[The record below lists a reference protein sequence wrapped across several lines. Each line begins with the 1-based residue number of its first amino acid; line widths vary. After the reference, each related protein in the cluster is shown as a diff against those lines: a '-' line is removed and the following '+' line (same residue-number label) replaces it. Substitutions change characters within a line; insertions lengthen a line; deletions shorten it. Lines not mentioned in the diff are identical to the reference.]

1 VRSLQRTVMFYV
13 TIFLAVAG
21 TAAAVTSYY
30 FVRYEVNSF
39 QDNALHEVALTAGL
53 AFRDDIRPN
62 VQAELEDQLVVQV
75 WNRSEQL
82 VHRAGPPFEIPYQ
95 RQLGYSDVT
104 VDGNSFRV
112 FRAEDSKHAIQI
124 SQRWSAREEVAAYAA
139 AGAVLPLVASMP
151 LAWLLIGFA
160 VRRVLAGL
168 GDLSAD
174 IGRRGTDAKDSL
186 STAGVPPEIVPLVN
200 SMNALIERH
209 QHALDTQRRFVSD
222 AAHELR
228 TPLAAIQIQA
238 DNLKAQDLPPST
250 REASMDLLDGIRRAT
265 YSVNQLLTMTRADA
279 SVHDEPD
286 TIDVAVLVR
295 MTVAAA
301 ASIAATKG
309 VRLVNDLDDGIQL
322 TVRSSDVRLILSN
335 LVDNAVRYTDAG
347 EVRITG
353 QRKESF
359 FAIDVADTGCGIPEA
374 ALPRIYDRF
383 FRAAPP
389 DVQGTG
395 LGLSIAKTAGDRN
408 GIRIQIRNRTDS
420 PGVVATMEIPDRPSS
435 AAISSAALSVSA
447 NGNKGRGRQTPARPT
462 PSQ

>member
-1 VRSLQRTVMFYV
+1 MRSLQRTVMFYV

-39 QDNALHEVALTAGL
+39 QDNALHEVALTASL
-53 AFRDDIRPN
+53 LSRDDIRPN
-62 VQAELEDQLVVQV
+62 IEAELEDQLVVQV

-82 VHRAGPPFEIPYQ
+82 VHRAGPPFDIPFQ
-95 RQLGYSDVT
+95 RELGYSDVT

-112 FRAEDSKHAIQI
+112 FRAEDSRHAIQI
-124 SQRWSAREEVAAYAA
+124 AQRWSAREEVAAYAA

-174 IGRRGTDAKDSL
+174 IGRRGTDARDRL
-186 STAGVPPEIVPLVN
+186 SVAGVPQEIVPLVD

-209 QHALDTQRRFVSD
+209 QHALETQRRFVAD

-238 DNLKAQDLPPST
+238 DNLKAQDLPAST
-250 REASMDLLDGIRRAT
+250 REASLDLLDGIRRAT

-279 SVHDEPD
+279 SVLDEPD
-286 TIDVAVLVR
+286 TIDAAVLVR
-295 MTVAAA
+295 LTVAAA
-301 ASIAATKG
+301 TSIAATKG
-309 VRLVNDLDDGIQL
+309 VHLVTDLEDGTQV
-322 TVRSSDVRLILSN
+322 TVRSSDMRLILSN

-353 QRKESF
+353 RRKKDTFTIE
-359 FAIDVADTGCGIPEA
+359 VADTGCGIPDA

-389 DVQGTG
+389 DIEGTG
-395 LGLSIAKTAGDRN
+395 LGLAIAKTAADRN
-408 GIRIQIRNRTDS
+408 GILIQVRNRKDS
-420 PGVVATMEIPDRPSS
+420 TGVVATMAIPVRPSS
-435 AAISSAALSVSA
+435 AKVSDARPVSAA
-447 NGNKGRGRQTPARPT
+447 GNRQQGLPAPARPA